1 VGASPRGVALG
12 AFDTASNS
20 SADIAVVNQADNNVS
35 VLLNSG
41 DGTFGTQ
48 TTYAVGNG
56 PVAIATGTFNEKNDT
71 NVDLAVVN
79 QTDGTI
85 SILLG
90 NGDGTFTKKPTD
102 IKVGTGPVAIA
113 VGNFDTN
120 NSSNNFPDLAV
131 VNQTDGTVSILI
143 GNGDGTFTKQP
154 TDIKVGNQPVA
165 IVGGTF
171 DSVNNSNE
179 DFAVVNQ
186 TDNSVSI
193 LLGSGDG
200 TFTVEPGT
208 IPVGHGPTS
217 IATGNFNTLNSAGNF
232 PGLAVT
238 NSGDGTVS
246 VLLGNGQGAFS
257 SATPATFDTQSMP
270 AAILAT
276 DFNNDGV
283 ADLAVANEGS
293 NTVSVFLGL
302 GGGTFA
308 PPLNVATGN
317 VPLALAVGD
326 VTGGGVPDLA
336 VVNESS
342 GTVSVILNTS
352 SLSSLL
358 GSNPTGSFS
367 PYPGSEYVDLGLKVQ
382 ATSRM
387 HTGGDA
393 TLNLQMD
400 ISSLAGQ
407 NVNGIPILSNRTVQ
421 QSVRLKENETSVLS
435 GMMESSDLRSLSGLP
450 WLANGGP
457 LGYLAGTHNNQRS
470 DTELIIAIT
479 PRQVR
484 LPTKKG
490 ETLYAGRGQ
499 GSAAPPA
506 PAPPPVGA
514 VPPGQQAQPAPGT
527 VIPGAPAPGTPA
539 PIPAA
544 TPPAGLAPQ
553 QPGELP
559 QANPQVI
566 QPPGE
571 QAPGAQ
577 QQPRREE

>member
-1 VGASPRGVALG
+1 V
-12 AFDTASNS
+12 
-20 SADIAVVNQADNNVS
+20 
-35 VLLNSG
+35 
-41 DGTFGTQ
+41 
-48 TTYAVGNG
+48 
-56 PVAIATGTFNEKNDT
+56 
-71 NVDLAVVN
+71 
-79 QTDGTI
+79 

-90 NGDGTFTKKPTD
+90 N
-102 IKVGTGPVAIA
+102 
-113 VGNFDTN
+113 
-120 NSSNNFPDLAV
+120 S
-131 VNQTDGTVSILI
+131 
-143 GNGDGTFTKQP
+143 
-154 TDIKVGNQPVA
+154 
-165 IVGGTF
+165 
-171 DSVNNSNE
+171 
-179 DFAVVNQ
+179 
-186 TDNSVSI
+186 
-193 LLGSGDG
+193 DG
-200 TFTVEPGT
+200 TFTVEAGT

-217 IATGNFNTLNSAGNF
+217 IAAGNFDSINATGNF

-238 NSGDGTVS
+238 NAGDGTVS
-246 VLLGNGQGAFS
+246 VLLGNGKGAFG

-270 AAILAT
+270 AAILST
-276 DFNNDGV
+276 DFNNDGIP
-283 ADLAVANEGS
+283 DLAVANEGS

-317 VPLALAVGD
+317 VPLALTAGN
-326 VTGGGVPDLA
+326 VTGGVPDLA

-342 GTVSVILNTS
+342 GSVSVILNTS

-358 GSNPTGSFS
+358 GSNATGAFT

-387 HTGGDA
+387 HTDGDA

-400 ISSLAGQ
+400 ISSLSGQ

-421 QSVRLKENETSVLS
+421 QSVRLKENETSVLA

-457 LGYLAGTHNNQRS
+457 LGYLAGAHNNQQS

-506 PAPPPVGA
+506 PAPPPAGVAPAPGQPAQPPPGA
-514 VPPGQQAQPAPGT
+514 VIPATPAPGT
-527 VIPGAPAPGTPA
+527 AA

-566 QPPGE
+566 QTPGD
-571 QAPGAQ
+571 QTPGAQ
-577 QQPRREE
+577 PQPRREE